1 MPVCPSPVFRPVRLL
16 LLLLALGSAGSC
28 ARRNFGQTDARVGAG
43 AAAPLPRTADSVLAT
58 AGRHYN
64 RHGRVYH
71 WFLGKHYRP
80 VWAAPVTAPV
90 LDLSTAA
97 PGGLQA
103 GKVGGG
109 YQSISMTLN
118 GAGGRKYALRAL
130 DKEPSKTLP
139 GWLRG
144 TFVLNVVRDATSAAN
159 PYAAL
164 TVPPL
169 AAAAGVPHS
178 RPRLVYVRPDAADLG
193 PASERFR
200 GKLALLEEKF
210 ESPIDLTPDLA
221 GARTAIDGE
230 DMLKNVYDN
239 PAFGIDQPAFLRAR
253 LLDIVI
259 GDWDRHEGQW
269 QWAEF
274 RQPHGRVLY
283 RGIPKDR
290 DQVYFRF
297 DDGLVPWLAGHLVA
311 RQFQTFK
318 PQYGS
323 IKGLVYQAQFI
334 DQRGLSH
341 LTRADFQRT
350 ARDLQSCLTD
360 SVIARAA
367 RCFPPAVYA
376 LEGPGLQTALR
387 ARRDALPQAAEEFYR
402 SLARQPTLGGTAQP
416 ERFVVRRFRDSTT
429 VAVYS
434 PALTRLGAG
443 DSLRFRRTYFPA
455 ETKEIILD
463 GLGSSDVFD
472 IATAPGGQRLRLQ
485 LYGGEGQDR
494 VRRQGSSRGIT
505 FYDEDAGATAANDL
519 QPHLPRKNR
528 RAYNRL
534 NDD

>member
-1 MPVCPSPVFRPVRLL
+1 MPAYPISLVRALYLLGLPLL
-16 LLLLALGSAGSC
+16 LGSGSGC
-28 ARRNFGQTDARVGAG
+28 ARREFAQADARVGS
-43 AAAPLPRTADSVLAT
+43 AAASLLPQAADSVRAT
-58 AGRHYN
+58 AGRQYN
-64 RHGRVYH
+64 AHGRVYH
-71 WFLGKHYRP
+71 WFLGRHYRP
-80 VWAAPVTAPV
+80 VWAAPVQAPV
-90 LDLSTAA
+90 LKLPGAA
-97 PGGLQA
+97 PGGLQP

-118 GAGGRKYALRAL
+118 GTQGRQYALRAL

-139 GWLRG
+139 GWLRR

-169 AAAAGVPHS
+169 AAAAGVPHAQ
-178 RPRLVYVRPDAADLG
+178 PRLVYVRPDAADLG

-210 ESPIDLTPDLA
+210 ESPADLTPDLA

-239 PAFGIDQPAFLRAR
+239 PAYRIDQPAFLRAR
-253 LLDIVI
+253 LLDVLI

-274 RQPHGRVLY
+274 RQPQGQVLY

-297 DDGLVPWLAGHLVA
+297 DDGLIPWLAGHLVA
-311 RQFQTFK
+311 KQFQTFK
-318 PQYGS
+318 PTYGNVR
-323 IKGLVYQAQFI
+323 GLVYQAQFI

-350 ARDLQSCLTD
+350 ARDLQSCLSD

-367 RCFPPAVYA
+367 RRFPPAVYA
-376 LEGPGLQTALR
+376 LEGPRLQTALR
-387 ARRDALPQAAEEFYR
+387 ARRDALPQAAEAFYR

-434 PALTRLGAG
+434 PALTRLGRG

-472 IATAPGGQRLRLQ
+472 VATAPGGQRLRLQ

-494 VRRQGSSRGIT
+494 VRRQGSGRGII
-505 FYDEDAGATAANDL
+505 FYDEDAGTTAANDL

-534 NDD
+534 NDE